1 LWRCGVEY
9 EHNGQRSRRRRSATH
24 TTTRSVL
31 NCTRR
36 TQIPSRR
43 SRRENPALTRI
54 AVLLLS

>member
-1 LWRCGVEY
+1 MVGDEREVSMLASPADLV
-9 EHNGQRSRRRRSATH
+9 HAQ

-36 TQIPSRR
+36 TQTSSRR